1 MYVDTTLLPIDENAS
16 LDFAAAVIRQGDLVA
31 FPTDTVYGL
40 GADPFNAEA
49 VHKLYAVKER
59 ISSKAIPILL
69 GVESDLARVAGP
81 LSDAAVRLME
91 RFWPGA
97 LTIIVPRHPDLP
109 VDLSGLNTVG
119 VRLPDLASVRAL
131 LLKTGPLAVT
141 SANRSGVVE
150 PCTAE
155 AVQDQLS
162 GRIAWILDG
171 GSTPGGSPSTV
182 IDVTGGEPVVL
193 REGPITKKQL
203 AQALRTSN

>member
-1 MYVDTTLLPIDENAS
+1 MQLETTLLPIDENAN
-16 LDFAAAVIRQGDLVA
+16 LDIAATAIKKGELVA

-40 GADPFNAEA
+40 GADPFNPEA
-49 VHKLYAVKER
+49 VQKLYAVKKR
-59 ISSKAIPILL
+59 PSSKAIPILL
-69 GVESDLARVAGP
+69 GEESDLTNVAGP
-81 LSDAAVRLME
+81 LSDVVFRLME

-97 LTIIVPRHPDLP
+97 LTLIVPRHPDLP

-155 AVQDQLS
+155 AVRDQLA

-203 AQALRTSN
+203 ARALRSSN

>member
-1 MYVDTTLLPIDENAS
+1 MHVDTTLLPIDENAS
-16 LDFAAAVIRQGDLVA
+16 LDIAAAVIKQGDLVA

-40 GADPFNAEA
+40 GADPFNPEA

-69 GVESDLARVAGP
+69 GAESDLAKVAGP
-81 LSDAAVRLME
+81 LSDAAFRLME

-119 VRLPDLASVRAL
+119 VRLPDLASARAL

-141 SANRSGVVE
+141 SANRSGVFE

-182 IDVTGGEPVVL
+182 IDVTGEEPMVL

-203 AQALRTSN
+203 HQALRTSN

>member
-1 MYVDTTLLPIDENAS
+1 MHVDTTLLPIDENAS
-16 LDFAAAVIRQGDLVA
+16 LDIAAAVIKQGDLVA

-40 GADPFNAEA
+40 GADPFNPEA

-69 GVESDLARVAGP
+69 GAESDLAKVAGP
-81 LSDAAVRLME
+81 LSDAAFRLME

-119 VRLPDLASVRAL
+119 VRLPDLASARAL

-141 SANRSGVVE
+141 SANRSGVFE

-203 AQALRTSN
+203 HQALRTSN